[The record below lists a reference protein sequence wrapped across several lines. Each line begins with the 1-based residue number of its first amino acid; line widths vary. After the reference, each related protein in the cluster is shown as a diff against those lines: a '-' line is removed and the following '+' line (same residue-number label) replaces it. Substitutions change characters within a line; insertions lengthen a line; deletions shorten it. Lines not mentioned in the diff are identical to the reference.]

1 MTRPPVALKRRI
13 ASELRA
19 LRERK
24 GLTLEAAAQRAE
36 VTKSSLSRFE
46 NGHSAPKIHTLRAL
60 MAVYGAPAQLRSE
73 LEDLTREAGRRGWR
87 ASLFGE
93 GVIVP
98 EWLRTYVGLEA
109 TASALSIYSLFVPHL
124 LQTADYASATLAAE
138 GHDPDTIVNRLQL
151 LAARQQLL
159 TGADSSAAISVV
171 VDESAICRQV
181 GNRAVLRE
189 QITALAAANERP
201 NLSVRILPF
210 VAGRTFAAA
219 GGGFV
224 TLELDPDPPLVFLET
239 CEVAQFVEGET
250 YVRRFREVF
259 ERLSEAALPPEET
272 SDFLVR
278 VAKSLTDL

>member
-60 MAVYGAPAQLRSE
+60 MTVYGAPAQLRGE
-73 LEDLTREAGRRGWR
+73 LEELTREAGRRGWR
-87 ASLFGE
+87 TSLFGAD
-93 GVIVP
+93 VSVP
-98 EWLRTYVGLEA
+98 EWLRAYIGLEA
-109 TASALSIYSLFVPHL
+109 TASSLSIYSLFVPPIF
-124 LQTADYASATLAAE
+124 QTADYARATLVAE
-138 GHDPDTIVNRLQL
+138 GHPSDVVDSRLRL
-151 LAARQQLL
+151 LAARRQLL
-159 TGADSSAAISVV
+159 TGDGSSALVSAI

-181 GNRAVLRE
+181 ADRAVMRD
-189 QITALAAANERP
+189 QILALAAINEHP

-210 VAGRTFAAA
+210 AAGRIFSAV

-224 TLELDPDPPLVFLET
+224 LLDLEPDPPLVFLET
-239 CEVAQFVEGET
+239 YEVAQFVEGES
-250 YVRRFREVF
+250 YLDRFREVF
-259 ERLSEAALPPEET
+259 GQMSAVALGPEET

-278 VAKSLTDL
+278 VAKSMADG